1 MSQRLEHRRAHN
13 GVPREQEAE
22 GDDPQG
28 WDADGQ
34 QITGVILRPEQVQ
47 QDMGGELEGQQTGQH
62 DSYRSSHTELDG
74 LDDPVRTACPV
85 VVGHDG
91 HHAVIQAEYRHE
103 DEGLELEIDAKHRG
117 GGGGE
122 GDQDLVHA
130 EHHHRADGGHD
141 DGGNAH
147 AVDPGDDAPVRAESA
162 EAELDVVV
170 AGQIKEERESCSD
183 ELADHRS
190 QGGARHLQPKIS
202 MGSRMMLMTAPTA

>member
-1 MSQRLEHRRAHN
+1 MRFCGLCFPMLGAGTVGGQKFDLPQVDPAQEYGRQGQREQLCGGEGPPDGGQTAGPGEQKGNRQQDHQLAHHGHQQAEDSMSQRLEHRRAHN

-91 HHAVIQAEYRHE
+91 HHGRYSGRIPA
-103 DEGLELEIDAKHRG
+103 
-117 GGGGE
+117 
-122 GDQDLVHA
+122 
-130 EHHHRADGGHD
+130 
-141 DGGNAH
+141 
-147 AVDPGDDAPVRAESA
+147 
-162 EAELDVVV
+162 
-170 AGQIKEERESCSD
+170 
-183 ELADHRS
+183 
-190 QGGARHLQPKIS
+190 
-202 MGSRMMLMTAPTA
+202 